1 MKIKVF
7 HFLLGFTLKQKGVL
21 YFCFPTKRQIMLSTI
36 LPPPSISA
44 VIATLECVWKKRRRG
59 QQHSVSPCHMDQH
72 ISHQGTAG
80 VFFYMLLQIFNHALC
95 LYSRWR
101 NVHAQR
107 TRSLELS
114 TGEKRCQRWDN
125 KEGELLL
132 FSSGSLYCL
141 LWCYK

>member
-36 LPPPSISA
+36 LPPPPSISA

-80 VFFYMLLQIFNHALC
+80 VFFIC
-95 LYSRWR
+95 
-101 NVHAQR
+101 
-107 TRSLELS
+107 
-114 TGEKRCQRWDN
+114 
-125 KEGELLL
+125 
-132 FSSGSLYCL
+132 
-141 LWCYK
+141 CYKSSTMHSVFIQGGEMCTHRGRGAWN